1 MVESASDTATFCAT
15 LVDEWIARGLKHAVV
30 APGSRSTPLA
40 LALAERYEIDVHV
53 FHDERSAAF
62 CALGIG
68 VATKVPAVLL
78 CTSGTAATHF
88 HAAVVEA
95 GLSLVPMIVCTADRP
110 PELHGVG
117 APQTIDQQN
126 LYGPAARLFVDVPPQ
141 TGSDAPTWRPLAQRA
156 WMTALDAL
164 NPGPVHLNLGF
175 REPLVG
181 VRGELPDPIDAVEV
195 EGSRVVADAA
205 IIDAL
210 RVDRGIVVA
219 GEGVTDHDA
228 VCEWLDRLGWPVL
241 ADPRSGLR
249 LLDDRLRRAPVI
261 SAADPIL
268 RAPNMQKRLAP
279 QVVLRIGE
287 PPVSKVV
294 NGWLASLSVP
304 TIAISRRPTVTDPDR
319 IVTHSMTG
327 PIEESL
333 AALGDVDGSP
343 SEEWTAD
350 WIAAESIARVTLD
363 QALSVEELHEA
374 KVAHVLMDQAGD
386 DTCLVVSSS
395 MPIRDVEWFGG
406 PRNDLR
412 VLSNRGANGIDG
424 VVATAIGVALG
435 SREPVTVLIGDV
447 ALLHD
452 SSSLVNVVDH
462 AIDLHIVLIDNR
474 GGGIF
479 SFLPQ
484 ATVLETDR
492 FEQLFGTPHATNFE
506 ALCAAHGISYAEVS
520 TEEALVEASLRDGV
534 RLSHVRTDRAANVEI
549 HRALNDAVVVA
560 LEAAFPTA

>member
-1 MVESASDTATFCAT
+1 MVESSSDAATFCAT
-15 LVDEWIARGLKHAVV
+15 LVDEWIALGLKHAVV

-68 VATKVPAVLL
+68 LSTHVPAVVL

-117 APQTIDQQN
+117 APQTIDQKD
-126 LYGPAARLFVDVPPQ
+126 LYGSAARAFVDIVPQ
-141 TGSDAPTWRPLAQRA
+141 SSVDAPTWRPVARRA
-156 WMTALDAL
+156 WDTAVDAL
-164 NPGPVHLNLGF
+164 NPGPVHVNLGF
-175 REPLVG
+175 REPLIG
-181 VRGELPDPIDAVEV
+181 ERGELPPEIDASEAATPRVTVDPAVVELLH
-195 EGSRVVADAA
+195 SA
-205 IIDAL
+205 
-210 RVDRGIVVA
+210 RGVVVA
-219 GEGVTDHDA
+219 GEGVVDHGA
-228 VCEWLDRLGWPVL
+228 VCDWLDRLGWPVI

-249 LLDDRLRRAPVI
+249 LLDDRIRRAPVI

-268 RAPNMQKRLAP
+268 RSDVMQRRLAP
-279 QVVLRIGE
+279 QVVFRIGE

-304 TIAISRRPTVTDPDR
+304 YVAISRRPVVTDPDR
-319 IVTHSMTG
+319 VVTHAMRG
-327 PIEESL
+327 PIEG
-333 AALGDVDGSP
+333 ALSAIGAIEGTPNED
-343 SEEWTAD
+343 WLAD
-350 WIAAESIARVTLD
+350 WTAAESIARVTID
-363 QALSVEELHEA
+363 QEMVTESLHEA
-374 KVAHVLMDQAGD
+374 KVAHVLFDQAGD

-395 MPIRDVEWFGG
+395 MPIRDLEWFAG

-424 VVATAIGVALG
+424 VVATALGVALG
-435 SREPVTVLIGDV
+435 ARKPVTVLIGDV

-462 AIDLHIVLIDNR
+462 AVDVHIVLIDNR

-484 ATVLETDR
+484 ASTLESDR
-492 FEQLFGTPHATNFE
+492 FEQLFGTPHSTNFE
-506 ALCAAHGISYAEVS
+506 ALCLAHGVAYEEVT
-520 TEEALVEASLRDGV
+520 TEEKLIEASLRDGV
-534 RLSHVRTDRAANVEI
+534 RLSHVRSDRASNVEV
-549 HRALNDAVVVA
+549 HRALNDTVVA
-560 LEAAFPTA
+560 NLEAAFPTV

>member
-1 MVESASDTATFCAT
+1 M
-15 LVDEWIARGLKHAVV
+15 DEWIARGLKHAVV

-126 LYGPAARLFVDVPPQ
+126 LYGPATRLFVDVPPQ

-181 VRGELPDPIDAVEV
+181 VRGELPDPIDSVEV

-228 VCEWLDRLGWPVL
+228 VCEWLDHLGWPVL

-319 IVTHSMTG
+319 IVTQSMTG